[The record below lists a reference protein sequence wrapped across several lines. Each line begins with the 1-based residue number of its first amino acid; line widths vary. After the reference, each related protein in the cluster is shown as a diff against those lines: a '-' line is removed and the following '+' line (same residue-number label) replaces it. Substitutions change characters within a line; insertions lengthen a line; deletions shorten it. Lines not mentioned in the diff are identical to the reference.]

1 MVGLWKEC
9 SRFGKCRQAVY
20 ELTFPY
26 EKDRAGFRPEVP
38 VSFQHGKYVF
48 DFTSCWSTWVTQTGG
63 EDLNLNITG
72 SPYRCNI
79 AYLPQHVIEHGGE
92 GDYFCRIP
100 FSVGKRELESLDLL
114 HELPKLGIPQF
125 CRTISR
131 TSEAF
136 MLLEHFM
143 DVATDVDVQTVAIAH
158 DNADTK
164 YLLSR

>member
-1 MVGLWKEC
+1 MLEYLGHPDRRRRPQSEHHW
-9 SRFGKCRQAVY
+9 FAVQM
-20 ELTFPY
+20 
-26 EKDRAGFRPEVP
+26 
-38 VSFQHGKYVF
+38 QH
-48 DFTSCWSTWVTQTGG
+48 
-63 EDLNLNITG
+63 
-72 SPYRCNI
+72 
-79 AYLPQHVIEHGGE
+79 
-92 GDYFCRIP
+92 RIP
-100 FSVGKRELESLDLL
+100 STTRYRAWRRRRLLLQDSVFVGKRELESLDLL